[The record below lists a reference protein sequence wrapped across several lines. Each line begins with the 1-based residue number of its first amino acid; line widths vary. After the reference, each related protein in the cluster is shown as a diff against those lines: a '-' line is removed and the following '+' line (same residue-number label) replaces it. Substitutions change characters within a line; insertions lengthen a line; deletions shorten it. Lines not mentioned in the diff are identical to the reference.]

1 MLGLTNRQLDSFVLT
16 VQGVATVFC
25 ALFISVYLLG
35 LRDLPDNVVY
45 HAEPTFRTALSAFGV
60 LSLILV
66 VLAIVLSVAA
76 KRKQ

>member
-1 MLGLTNRQLDSFVLT
+1 LA

-45 HAEPTFRTALSAFGV
+45 HADPTFRAALSAFGV
-60 LSLILV
+60 LSLLLV
-66 VLAIVLSVAA
+66 VLAIVLSFAA
-76 KRKQ
+76 KRKEE